1 MVSEEAE
8 QTESEELTGDD
19 LAVQCLCDC
28 IEDWPRVASAA
39 VLDLIAGPLM
49 NHGKHDIV
57 AQFAAKLADDEG
69 ISLKALLKRHGLNLF
84 VATK

>member
-1 MVSEEAE
+1 MSESSE
-8 QTESEELTGDD
+8 QIDIPELTGDD

-28 IEDWPRVASAA
+28 VDDWSRDASAA
-39 VLDLIAGPLM
+39 VLTLIAAPLM
-49 NHGKHDIV
+49 NYGKHDIV
-57 AQFAAKLADDEG
+57 AQFASKIAEDEG